1 MKNLLSKYRIDGIWH
16 FTDSTNV
23 DRIIEQQGL
32 LSWAEL
38 QRRGIKIPTTGGN
51 QWSHDADKIKG
62 VDEFVHLAFLD
73 DHPMLFH
80 AKKDQRII
88 NPVWLKISIDV
99 LDMDG
104 VRYTSDVS
112 NKAGVPLLTPDE
124 AKQQLDLD
132 VLFTYMDWKD
142 PEVKQR
148 RNLALKSEVLIPDFI
163 PINLILGKK
172 NG

>member
-1 MKNLLSKYRIDGIWH
+1 
-16 FTDSTNV
+16 
-23 DRIIEQQGL
+23 
-32 LSWAEL
+32 
-38 QRRGIKIPTTGGN
+38 
-51 QWSHDADKIKG
+51 
-62 VDEFVHLAFLD
+62 
-73 DHPMLFH
+73 MLFH